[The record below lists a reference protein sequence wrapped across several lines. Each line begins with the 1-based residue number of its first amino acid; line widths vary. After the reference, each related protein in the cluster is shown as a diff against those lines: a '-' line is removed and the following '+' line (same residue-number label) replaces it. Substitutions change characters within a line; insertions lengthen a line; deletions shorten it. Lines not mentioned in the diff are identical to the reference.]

1 MLARIRSLLFTPE
14 APLPDADP
22 LPAAAAA
29 LLIEAAVM
37 DGDFDADERAVI
49 ADLLG
54 RRFDLEPGEVATLIE
69 DGERAVAQSVELYG
83 TTRVLKDG
91 LDHQGRLE
99 VMEMLWQVVLADGEL
114 HDYEANLVRRVAG
127 LLHVPDK
134 EAGEA
139 RKKAIRRLD
148 FDPGAA

>member
-99 VMEMLWQVVLADGEL
+99 VMEMLWQVVWPMAKM
-114 HDYEANLVRRVAG
+114 HSR
-127 LLHVPDK
+127 
-134 EAGEA
+134 
-139 RKKAIRRLD
+139 
-148 FDPGAA
+148 